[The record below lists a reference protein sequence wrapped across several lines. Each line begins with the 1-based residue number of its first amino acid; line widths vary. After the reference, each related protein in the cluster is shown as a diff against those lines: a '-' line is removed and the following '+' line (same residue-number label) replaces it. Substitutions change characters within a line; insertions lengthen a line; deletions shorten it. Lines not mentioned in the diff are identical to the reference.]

1 MGFLRNLFRN
11 EVSSVSAI
19 PEVQGRLKKT
29 YNYVYERRQWLRG
42 QSMKHKVEGI
52 IQAAISP
59 YSKNYTKWE
68 IYFKDV
74 NLRKTSNFVLEYYI
88 LWDFVRR
95 ANFYMS
101 TNGKITTHEFDAF
114 GQKEIFKEKQ
124 EKIYQYLREGTRR
137 DAIEKV
143 IKGVNQNSILLARTL
158 KANPIIQL
166 LAKEFSFFQENL
178 LQNTHQLPV
187 FSFNSNEIMEDY
199 FGAGKHLP
207 LKKFSSLNLSL
218 KDATIGSSVNGW
230 NKEEIDTGN
239 FFRFMKQLAGKIQ
252 IGREL
257 LVDSSE
263 YYKYAPTDFFNQR
276 KLLEAESYT
285 QTVVAEAWFLEEQ
298 TSLTLIEEDYGS

>member
-1 MGFLRNLFRN
+1 MGFLRDLFRN
-11 EVSSVSAI
+11 DVSSVSAI
-19 PEVQGRLKKT
+19 PEVQGRFKNS
-29 YNYVYERRQWLRG
+29 YNYVYERRQWIRG
-42 QSMKHKVEGI
+42 QIIKHKVEGI

-68 IYFKDV
+68 IYFEDI

-101 TNGKITTHEFDAF
+101 TNRKITTHEFDAF
-114 GQKEIFKEKQ
+114 GQNEIYKEKQ
-124 EKIYQYLREGTRR
+124 EKIYQYLKEGSRR
-137 DAIEKV
+137 DAILKV
-143 IKGVNQNSILLARTL
+143 IKGVNHNSVLLARTL
-158 KANPIIQL
+158 KANPVIQL

-178 LQNTHQLPV
+178 MQNTHQIPV
-187 FSFNSNEIMEDY
+187 FSFYSKEIMEDY
-199 FGAGKHLP
+199 FGAGKDLA

-218 KDATIGSSVNGW
+218 KDAIVGCAVNGW
-230 NKEEIDTGN
+230 NKEEIDTGS

-257 LVDSSE
+257 LVDSNE
-263 YYKYAPTDFFNQR
+263 YYKYAPTDFFNNR

-285 QTVVAEAWFLEEQ
+285 QTAVADAWFLEEQ